1 MIEVLLLSVALA
13 TDSMTVSIVNGIK
26 YKNYGKKEMFLSS
39 FSFGL
44 FQGLMPLLGY
54 LVFYPILSYVE
65 KVDHWI
71 VLIVLSIIGINMIK
85 EAFNK
90 EEVDEKSSEFSFK
103 ILLAESIATS
113 IDALSTGIALPT
125 FSLNIYLS
133 CFLIFIITFVI
144 CLIAHHLGKKV
155 SLILKDKAPILG
167 GTILILL
174 GIKTVL
180 EHLNIL

>member
-13 TDSMTVSIVNGIK
+13 MDSMTVSIVNGIK

-54 LVFYPILSYVE
+54 LIFYPILSYVE

-85 EAFNK
+85 EAFDKEFNELINEILSISWDYDLKNK
-90 EEVDEKSSEFSFK
+90 
-103 ILLAESIATS
+103 L
-113 IDALSTGIALPT
+113 
-125 FSLNIYLS
+125 Y
-133 CFLIFIITFVI
+133 CFLN
-144 CLIAHHLGKKV
+144 KK
-155 SLILKDKAPILG
+155 LKNSKNLYS
-167 GTILILL
+167 
-174 GIKTVL
+174 
-180 EHLNIL
+180 